1 MVTLFIG
8 SRPFWFMKMFIYKLQ
23 AFFRL
28 VRWPNLLVTMLAMY
42 LVRHA
47 IIVPVYDNFGLQPAM
62 DNIVFALLVA
72 STVLIAAAGYII
84 NDYFDLRADRINK
97 PDKVLISRVFH
108 RRRAIVFHTVL
119 NVLATIGGFY
129 VAFKSGSLRMG
140 FIFPMVAMLLWLY
153 SVKYKRLVL
162 WGNISVAFLSALVV
176 LLVWLFEFLALRS
189 QPQAFVTLSGNMRFI
204 TFLVSAYAIFAFL
217 VSLIREL
224 VKDAED
230 VQGDEKAAYHTFPV
244 VHGLAATRM
253 LGVFLSVATLILLL
267 FGLWGLFRISLV
279 IPAIYLLVMVV
290 LPLVF
295 IALRINK
302 AKGKN
307 DFSQLSSLLKLI
319 MLAGVLS
326 MIPLAF
332 VL

>member
-1 MVTLFIG
+1 MYRV
-8 SRPFWFMKMFIYKLQ
+8 Q

-28 VRWPNLLVTMLAMY
+28 VRWPNLLVTILAMY

-47 IIVPVYDNFGLQPAM
+47 IIMPIYANFGLYPAM
-62 DNIVFALLVA
+62 DHALFALLVA

-97 PDKVLISRVFH
+97 PDKVFISKVFH

-119 NVLATIGGFY
+119 NVLATLGGFY
-129 VAFKSGSLRMG
+129 VAYKSGSLRMG
-140 FIFPMVAMLLWLY
+140 FIFPMAAMLLWLY

-176 LLVWLFEFLALRS
+176 LLVWLFEFLTLRS
-189 QPQAFVTLSGNMRFI
+189 QPDAFVTLSGNMKLI
-204 TFLVSAYAIFAFL
+204 TLLVVSYAIFAFL
-217 VSLIREL
+217 ISLIREL

-230 VQGDEKAAYHTFPV
+230 VEGDEKAAYHTFPV
-244 VHGLAATRM
+244 VHGLASARM
-253 LGVFLSVATLILLL
+253 LGVFLTVATLILLL
-267 FGLWGLFRISLV
+267 FAIWGLFRIALI

-290 LPLVF
+290 LPMVF

-302 AKGKN
+302 AKEKH

-319 MLAGVLS
+319 MLAGILS

-332 VL
+332 VI

>member
-1 MVTLFIG
+1 
-8 SRPFWFMKMFIYKLQ
+8 MKILLYKFQ

-28 VRWPNLLVTMLAMY
+28 VRWPNLLVTILAMY
-42 LVRHA
+42 LIRLA
-47 IIVPVYDNFGLQPAM
+47 IFVPVYDNFGLHPAM
-62 DNIVFALLVA
+62 DNFVFALLVA

-97 PDKVLISRVFH
+97 PDKIYISKVFH
-108 RRRAIVFHTVL
+108 RRKAIIFHSAL
-119 NVLATIGGFY
+119 NVLASIGGFY
-129 VAFKSGSLRMG
+129 VAYKSGSLRMG
-140 FIFPMVAMLLWLY
+140 FIFPMAAMLLWLY
-153 SVKYKRLVL
+153 SVKYKRLVI
-162 WGNISVAFLSALVV
+162 WGNISVAFLSALVI
-176 LLVWLFEFLALRS
+176 LLVWLFEFLTLRS
-189 QPQAFVTLSGNMRFI
+189 QPDAFVTLSGNMKFI
-204 TFLVSAYAIFAFL
+204 TLLVSSYAIFAFL

-230 VQGDEKAAYHTFPV
+230 VEGDEKAAYHTFPV
-244 VHGLAATRM
+244 VHGLAAARM

-267 FGLWGLFRISLV
+267 FAIWGLFRIALI

-295 IALRINK
+295 IAFRINK
-302 AKGKN
+302 AKAKP

-319 MLAGVLS
+319 MLAGILS

>member
-1 MVTLFIG
+1 
-8 SRPFWFMKMFIYKLQ
+8 MKRLMYRLQ
-23 AFFRL
+23 AFFYL
-28 VRWPNLLVTMLAMY
+28 VRWPNLLVTFLTMY

-47 IIVPVYDNFGLQPAM
+47 IIVPVYGNFGLHPTM
-62 DNIVFALLVA
+62 DNGVFAILVA

-97 PDKVLISRVFH
+97 PDKVWISKIFP
-108 RRRAIVFHTVL
+108 RRTAIVFHTIL
-119 NVLATIGGFY
+119 NVLGTIGGFY

-140 FIFPMVAMLLWLY
+140 FIFPMAAMLLWLY
-153 SVKYKRLVL
+153 SVKYKRLVM

-176 LLVWLFEFLALRS
+176 VLVWLFEFLMLRS
-189 QPQAFVTLSGNMRFI
+189 QPESFVTLTGNMKFI
-204 TFLVSAYAIFAFL
+204 TLLVASYAIFAFL

-230 VQGDEKAAYHTFPV
+230 VEGDEKATYHTFPV

-267 FGLWGLFRISLV
+267 FAIWGLFSIALI
-279 IPAIYLLVMVV
+279 IPAMYLLVMVV
-290 LPLVF
+290 LPMVF
-295 IALRINK
+295 ISFRISK
-302 AKGKN
+302 AKEKH

-319 MLAGVLS
+319 MLAGILS

>member
-1 MVTLFIG
+1 MKLFFQR
-8 SRPFWFMKMFIYKLQ
+8 SLV
-23 AFFRL
+23 FFRL
-28 VRWPNLLVTMLAMY
+28 IRWPNLLVTALAMY

-47 IIVPVYDNFGLQPAM
+47 IIVPIYDNFGLHPAM
-62 DNIVFALLVA
+62 DDVVFAILVA

-84 NDYFDLRADRINK
+84 NDYFDLRTDRINK
-97 PDKVLISRVFH
+97 PDKVLISKVIH

-129 VAFKSGSLRMG
+129 VAYISGSIRMG
-140 FIFPMVAMLLWLY
+140 FIFPMAAMLLWLY
-153 SVKYKRLVL
+153 SVKYKRLVI

-176 LLVWLFEFLALRS
+176 LLVWLFEFLTLRS
-189 QPQAFVTLSGNMRFI
+189 QPEAFVTLSGSMKFI
-204 TFLVSAYAIFAFL
+204 TYLVSAYAGFAFII
-217 VSLIREL
+217 SLIREL
-224 VKDAED
+224 IKDAED

-267 FGLWGLFRISLV
+267 FALWGLFRIALV

-295 IALRINK
+295 IALRINQ
-302 AKGKN
+302 AKEKR